1 MTGVPLALD
10 AAPWPPTPGTPQGLG
25 YRLFSRFSIGTRLA
39 AMMVLAA
46 TVSALLAAMGLRGLA
61 AGNESLRTV
70 YEERMTPVRSLAQ
83 IAHLMLSNQLQVQ
96 MALAQSASAGTRAR
110 TTLQP
115 EGARRAAQAM
125 ESNMLAIDQLWASYA
140 ATPKGPQEAALAER
154 FTQQR
159 TALPARG
166 RQTRHRRAARPGL
179 RGDPAPGQTRRAGCM
194 SATAQTSRP

>member
-46 TVSALLAAMGLRGLA
+46 TVSALLAAMGLQGLA

-96 MALAQSASAGTRAR
+96 MALAQSASAGVRAR
-110 TTLQP
+110 TTLQS

-125 ESNMLAIDQLWASYA
+125 ESNMLAIDQLWASYGA
-140 ATPKGPQEAALAER
+140 APKGSQEALLAER

-159 TALPARG
+159 TGYRV
-166 RQTRHRRAARPGL
+166 PGT
-179 RGDPAPGQTRRAGCM
+179 GKMP
-194 SATAQTSRP
+194 